1 MKQMIKSEINK
12 ISDLDLLDS
21 DGELIVG
28 KSNLNELLE
37 KILLDTK
44 KRAKIKAEGLT
55 ETQDQFYAL
64 VDSLEFKQSIADFV
78 LISNIMDK
86 IVTKKEVLEIWN

>member
-44 KRAKIKAEGLT
+44 KRAKIKTEGLT

>member
-86 IVTKKEVLEIWN
+86 IVAKKEVLEIWN

>member
-44 KRAKIKAEGLT
+44 KRAKIKTEGLT

-86 IVTKKEVLEIWN
+86 IVAKKEVLEIWN